1 MLSNDLLNLISEYLD
16 LKSYQLLIPEY
27 SKVFTIIKYKKYQN
41 EYDEIFT
48 NQILADFHKYHET
61 LSELKLK
68 DFIKQKY
75 LILKYQYKIIQK
87 IIYALEY
94 CNIFISMGISDKLD
108 FVNMQNNIYDQLKKC
123 ELTGHLIL
131 SIDEFYTNKEIRI
144 IYRRAFM
151 PHNDTLMLIENDIL
165 LKSLY
170 QKDLEKYKLLLTYY
184 VIMWNGL
191 DSLYSSGNINSETKL
206 DFLLGRRITE
216 TANDALGI
224 NLSTLNI
231 EDLNEEYESILEL
244 INFRNNKV

>member
-1 MLSNDLLNLISEYLD
+1 MIDDLLNLISEYLD
-16 LKSYQLLIPEY
+16 LKSYQLLIPENP
-27 SKVFTIIKYKKYQN
+27 KIFTTIKYKKYQN
-41 EYDEIFT
+41 EYDEYFT
-48 NQILADFHKYHET
+48 NKILAEFNRYYEA
-61 LSELKLK
+61 LNKLK
-68 DFIKQKY
+68 FKDSIKQKY
-75 LILKYQYKIIQK
+75 LILKHQYHIIQK

-94 CNIFISMGISDKLD
+94 CNIFISTNLIHELD

-170 QKDLEKYKLLLTYY
+170 QKDLEKYKLLFTYY

-191 DSLYSSGNINSETKL
+191 ESLYSSGNINSETKL
-206 DFLLGRRITE
+206 DFLLGRGIIE

-244 INFRNNKV
+244 ISFRNNRV